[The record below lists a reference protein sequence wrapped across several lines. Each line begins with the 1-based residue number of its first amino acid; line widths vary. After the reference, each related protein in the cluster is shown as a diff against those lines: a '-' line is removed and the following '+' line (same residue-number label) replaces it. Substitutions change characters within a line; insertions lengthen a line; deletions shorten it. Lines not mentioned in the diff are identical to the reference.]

1 MIRRRQFLAK
11 AGSIL
16 SLPFLRTALP
26 GRAAESPAQNGDSLV
41 FEEFASSCID
51 LGRYDAKSRQLMV
64 RFVGRKP
71 ERFYRYSNVPPE
83 IWERLRKLNESGGVG
98 GYLIETV
105 VQNPKKFPFEEL
117 TVHKF
122 TVTPGKKK
130 AGTLV
135 PAF

>member
-11 AGSIL
+11 AASIL
-16 SLPFLRTALP
+16 SLPFLLFALSGLAADVP
-26 GRAAESPAQNGDSLV
+26 GSSSESLV

-51 LGRYDAKSRQLMV
+51 LGHYDARAKQLTV

-71 ERFYRYSNVPPE
+71 ERFYRYSNVTPE
-83 IWERLRKLNESGGVG
+83 IWEKLRKLNESGGVG

-117 TVHKF
+117 TIQKF
-122 TVTPGKKK
+122 TVRPGKKK
-130 AGTLV
+130 AGTRV